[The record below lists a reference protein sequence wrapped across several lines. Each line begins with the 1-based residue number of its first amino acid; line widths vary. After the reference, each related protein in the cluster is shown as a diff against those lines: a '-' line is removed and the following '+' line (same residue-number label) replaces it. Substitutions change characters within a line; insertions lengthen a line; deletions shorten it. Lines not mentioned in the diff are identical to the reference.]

1 MGYNPAPGSQGLSPP
16 GWHVPTEAEW
26 MILFNFYQGQSRAGK
41 PMQDMFSG
49 GFTALFSGVF
59 YSQHL
64 FSFEDFGTFFWSS
77 TLFDATKAISHGLN
91 SYNYSVSF
99 YPSARGNA
107 FAVRCLRD

>member
-1 MGYNPAPGSQGLSPP
+1 MGYNSTPGSQGLCPP

-49 GFTALFSGVF
+49 GFSALLSGVF

-64 FSFEDFGTFFWSS
+64 FRFEDFGTFFWSS
-77 TLFDATKAISHGLN
+77 TLFDSTKAISHGLN

-99 YPSARGNA
+99 YPSSKENA